1 MSKNQYT
8 TISKKLDIPE
18 DKVAEYKESFDM
30 FDRNKKGKITI
41 NDITK
46 IMKNFG
52 YPLSKEEARKMVSS
66 VDSSGDGEVDFE
78 EFVMLMEK
86 HIHNISDDPVLQAFR
101 EFDKNDDGKITNYE
115 FRYILTHVGENK
127 FSDKEVD
134 EFFKDCDLKDEGEIE
149 YENFI
154 LYWRKQM
161 DNNNFDLIG
170 KNEDYIQTAEN
181 NINSYIKRSSE
192 IFKSLSN
199 LINSDNF
206 VLK

>member
-1 MSKNQYT
+1 MSRSQQQYV

-52 YPLSKEEARKMVSS
+52 YPLSKDEAKKMVSS

-86 HIHNISDDPVLQAFR
+86 HIHNIGDDPVLQAFR
-101 EFDKNDDGKITNYE
+101 DFDKKDDGKITNYE
-115 FRYILTHVGENK
+115 FRYILTHVGDNK

-134 EFFKDCDLKDEGEIE
+134 ELFKECEIKDEGELE

-154 LYWRKQM
+154 MFWRKQM
-161 DNNNFDLIG
+161 DNYKI
-170 KNEDYIQTAEN
+170 
-181 NINSYIKRSSE
+181 
-192 IFKSLSN
+192 
-199 LINSDNF
+199 
-206 VLK
+206 

>member
-1 MSKNQYT
+1 MSRSQPNKQQYV

-52 YPLSKEEARKMVSS
+52 YPLSKDEAKKMVSS

-101 EFDKNDDGKITNYE
+101 DFDKNDDGKITNYE
-115 FRYILTHVGENK
+115 FVGGNK

-134 EFFKDCDLKDEGEIE
+134 ELFKECEIKDEGELE

-154 LYWRKQM
+154 MFWRKQM
-161 DNNNFDLIG
+161 DNNKI
-170 KNEDYIQTAEN
+170 E
-181 NINSYIKRSSE
+181 
-192 IFKSLSN
+192 
-199 LINSDNF
+199 
-206 VLK
+206 

>member
-1 MSKNQYT
+1 MNRSQPNKQQYV

-52 YPLSKEEARKMVSS
+52 YPLSKDEAKKMVSS

-101 EFDKNDDGKITNYE
+101 DFDKNDDGKITNHE
-115 FRYILTHVGENK
+115 FRYILTHVGDNK
-127 FSDKEVD
+127 FSDKDVD
-134 EFFKDCDLKDEGEIE
+134 ELFKECEIKDEGELE

-154 LYWRKQM
+154 MFWRKQM
-161 DNNNFDLIG
+161 DNYKI
-170 KNEDYIQTAEN
+170 
-181 NINSYIKRSSE
+181 
-192 IFKSLSN
+192 
-199 LINSDNF
+199 
-206 VLK
+206 

>member
-1 MSKNQYT
+1 MSRSQPNKQQYV

-52 YPLSKEEARKMVSS
+52 YPLSKGEAKKMVSS

-101 EFDKNDDGKITNYE
+101 DFDKNDDGKITNHE
-115 FRYILTHVGENK
+115 FRYILTHVGDNK
-127 FSDKEVD
+127 FSDKDVD
-134 EFFKDCDLKDEGEIE
+134 ELFKECEIKDEGELE

-154 LYWRKQM
+154 MFWRKQM
-161 DNNNFDLIG
+161 DNYKI
-170 KNEDYIQTAEN
+170 
-181 NINSYIKRSSE
+181 
-192 IFKSLSN
+192 
-199 LINSDNF
+199 
-206 VLK
+206 

>member
-1 MSKNQYT
+1 MSRSQPNKQQYV

-52 YPLSKEEARKMVSS
+52 YPLSKDEAKKMVSS

-101 EFDKNDDGKITNYE
+101 EFDKNDDGKITNHE
-115 FRYILTHVGENK
+115 FRYILTHVGDNK
-127 FSDKEVD
+127 FSDKDVD
-134 EFFKDCDLKDEGEIE
+134 ELFKECEIKDEGELE

-154 LYWRKQM
+154 MFWRKQM
-161 DNNNFDLIG
+161 DNYKI
-170 KNEDYIQTAEN
+170 
-181 NINSYIKRSSE
+181 
-192 IFKSLSN
+192 
-199 LINSDNF
+199 
-206 VLK
+206 

>member
-1 MSKNQYT
+1 MSRSQPNKQQYV

-52 YPLSKEEARKMVSS
+52 YPLSKDEAKKMVSS

-101 EFDKNDDGKITNYE
+101 DFDKNDDDKITNHE
-115 FRYILTHVGENK
+115 FRYILTHVGDNK
-127 FSDKEVD
+127 FSDKDVD
-134 EFFKDCDLKDEGEIE
+134 ELFKECEIKDEGELE

-154 LYWRKQM
+154 MFWRKQM
-161 DNNNFDLIG
+161 DNYKI
-170 KNEDYIQTAEN
+170 
-181 NINSYIKRSSE
+181 
-192 IFKSLSN
+192 
-199 LINSDNF
+199 
-206 VLK
+206 

>member
-1 MSKNQYT
+1 MSRSQPNKQQYV
-8 TISKKLDIPE
+8 TISKKLDTPE

-52 YPLSKEEARKMVSS
+52 SPLSKDEAKKMVSS

-101 EFDKNDDGKITNYE
+101 DFDKNDDGKITNHE
-115 FRYILTHVGENK
+115 FRYILTHVGDNK
-127 FSDKEVD
+127 FSDKDVD
-134 EFFKDCDLKDEGEIE
+134 ELFKECEIKDEGELE

-154 LYWRKQM
+154 MFWRKQM
-161 DNNNFDLIG
+161 DNYKI
-170 KNEDYIQTAEN
+170 
-181 NINSYIKRSSE
+181 
-192 IFKSLSN
+192 
-199 LINSDNF
+199 
-206 VLK
+206 

>member
-1 MSKNQYT
+1 MSRSQPNKQQYV

-52 YPLSKEEARKMVSS
+52 YPLSKDEAKKMVSS

-101 EFDKNDDGKITNYE
+101 DFDKNDDGKITNHE
-115 FRYILTHVGENK
+115 FRCILTHVGDNK
-127 FSDKEVD
+127 FSDKDVD
-134 EFFKDCDLKDEGEIE
+134 ELFKECEIKDEGELE

-154 LYWRKQM
+154 MFWRKQM
-161 DNNNFDLIG
+161 DNYKI
-170 KNEDYIQTAEN
+170 
-181 NINSYIKRSSE
+181 
-192 IFKSLSN
+192 
-199 LINSDNF
+199 
-206 VLK
+206 

>member
-1 MSKNQYT
+1 MSRSQPNKQQYV

-52 YPLSKEEARKMVSS
+52 YPLSKDEAKKMVSS

-101 EFDKNDDGKITNYE
+101 DFDKNDDGKITNHE

-127 FSDKEVD
+127 FSEKEVD
-134 EFFKDCDLKDEGEIE
+134 DLFKECELNNDGELQ
-149 YENFI
+149 YEDFI
-154 LYWRKQM
+154 LFWRKQM
-161 DNNNFDLIG
+161 DNN
-170 KNEDYIQTAEN
+170 KE
-181 NINSYIKRSSE
+181 
-192 IFKSLSN
+192 
-199 LINSDNF
+199 
-206 VLK
+206 

>member
-1 MSKNQYT
+1 MSRSQYV

-52 YPLSKEEARKMVSS
+52 YPLSKDEAKKMVSS

-86 HIHNISDDPVLQAFR
+86 HIHNIGDDPVLQAFR
-101 EFDKNDDGKITNYE
+101 DFDKNDDGKITNHE
-115 FRYILTHVGENK
+115 LKYILTHIGENK
-127 FSDKEVD
+127 FSEKEVD
-134 EFFKDCDLKDEGEIE
+134 EFFKDCNLNENEELD
-149 YENFI
+149 YEDFI
-154 LYWRKQM
+154 MLWKKQM
-161 DNNNFDLIG
+161 
-170 KNEDYIQTAEN
+170 EEN
-181 NINSYIKRSSE
+181 P
-192 IFKSLSN
+192 L
-199 LINSDNF
+199 
-206 VLK
+206 

>member
-1 MSKNQYT
+1 MSRSQPNKQQYV

-52 YPLSKEEARKMVSS
+52 YPLSKDEAKKMVSS

-101 EFDKNDDGKITNYE
+101 DFDKNDDGKITNHE
-115 FRYILTHVGENK
+115 FRYILTHIGDNK
-127 FSDKEVD
+127 FSEKDVD
-134 EFFKDCDLKDEGEIE
+134 ELFKECEIKDEGELE

-154 LYWRKQM
+154 MFWRKQM
-161 DNNNFDLIG
+161 DNYKI
-170 KNEDYIQTAEN
+170 
-181 NINSYIKRSSE
+181 
-192 IFKSLSN
+192 
-199 LINSDNF
+199 
-206 VLK
+206 

>member
-1 MSKNQYT
+1 MSRSQPNKQQYV

-18 DKVAEYKESFDM
+18 DKVAEYKESFEM

-52 YPLSKEEARKMVSS
+52 YPLSKDEAKKMVSS

-101 EFDKNDDGKITNYE
+101 DFDKNNDGKITNHE
-115 FRYILTHVGENK
+115 FRYILTHVGDNK
-127 FSDKEVD
+127 FSGKDVD
-134 EFFKDCDLKDEGEIE
+134 ELFKECEIKDEGELE

-154 LYWRKQM
+154 MFWRKQM
-161 DNNNFDLIG
+161 DNYKI
-170 KNEDYIQTAEN
+170 
-181 NINSYIKRSSE
+181 
-192 IFKSLSN
+192 
-199 LINSDNF
+199 
-206 VLK
+206 

>member
-101 EFDKNDDGKITNYE
+101 EFDKNDDGKITNHE
-115 FRYILTHVGENK
+115 FKYILTHVGENI
-127 FSDKEVD
+127 FTEEEVNNLFKE
-134 EFFKDCDLKDEGEIE
+134 CGLKEDDEIE
-149 YENFI
+149 YEDFI
-154 LYWRKQM
+154 LFWRTNM
-161 DNNNFDLIG
+161 R
-170 KNEDYIQTAEN
+170 
-181 NINSYIKRSSE
+181 NSQ
-192 IFKSLSN
+192 
-199 LINSDNF
+199 
-206 VLK
+206 

>member
-1 MSKNQYT
+1 MSRSQPNKQQYV

-18 DKVAEYKESFDM
+18 DKIAEYKESFDM

-52 YPLSKEEARKMVSS
+52 YPLSKDEAKKMVSS

-101 EFDKNDDGKITNYE
+101 DFDKNGDGKITNHE
-115 FRYILTHVGENK
+115 FRYILTHVGDNK
-127 FSDKEVD
+127 FSDKDVD
-134 EFFKDCDLKDEGEIE
+134 ELFKECEIKDEGELE

-154 LYWRKQM
+154 MFWRKQM
-161 DNNNFDLIG
+161 DNYKI
-170 KNEDYIQTAEN
+170 
-181 NINSYIKRSSE
+181 
-192 IFKSLSN
+192 
-199 LINSDNF
+199 
-206 VLK
+206 

>member
-1 MSKNQYT
+1 MSRSQPNKQQYV

-46 IMKNFG
+46 IMENFG
-52 YPLSKEEARKMVSS
+52 YPLSKDEAKKMVSS

-101 EFDKNDDGKITNYE
+101 DFDKNDDGKITNHE
-115 FRYILTHVGENK
+115 FRYILTHVGDNK
-127 FSDKEVD
+127 FSDKDVD
-134 EFFKDCDLKDEGEIE
+134 ELFKECEIKDEGELE

-154 LYWRKQM
+154 MFWRKQM
-161 DNNNFDLIG
+161 DNYKI
-170 KNEDYIQTAEN
+170 
-181 NINSYIKRSSE
+181 
-192 IFKSLSN
+192 
-199 LINSDNF
+199 
-206 VLK
+206 

>member
-1 MSKNQYT
+1 MSRSQPNKQQYV

-18 DKVAEYKESFDM
+18 DKIAEYKESFDM

-52 YPLSKEEARKMVSS
+52 YPLSKDEAKKMVSS

-101 EFDKNDDGKITNYE
+101 DFDKNDDGKITNHE
-115 FRYILTHVGENK
+115 FRYILTHVGDNK
-127 FSDKEVD
+127 FSDKDVD
-134 EFFKDCDLKDEGEIE
+134 ELFKECEIKDEGELE

-154 LYWRKQM
+154 MFWRKQM
-161 DNNNFDLIG
+161 DNYKI
-170 KNEDYIQTAEN
+170 
-181 NINSYIKRSSE
+181 
-192 IFKSLSN
+192 
-199 LINSDNF
+199 
-206 VLK
+206 

>member
-1 MSKNQYT
+1 MSRSQPNKQQYV

-52 YPLSKEEARKMVSS
+52 YTLSKDEAKKMVSS

-101 EFDKNDDGKITNYE
+101 DFDKNDDGKITNHE
-115 FRYILTHVGENK
+115 FRYILTHVGDNK
-127 FSDKEVD
+127 FSDKDVD
-134 EFFKDCDLKDEGEIE
+134 ELFKECEIKDEGELE

-154 LYWRKQM
+154 MFWRKQM
-161 DNNNFDLIG
+161 DNYKI
-170 KNEDYIQTAEN
+170 
-181 NINSYIKRSSE
+181 
-192 IFKSLSN
+192 
-199 LINSDNF
+199 
-206 VLK
+206 

>member
-1 MSKNQYT
+1 MSRSQPNKQQYV

-52 YPLSKEEARKMVSS
+52 YPLSKDEAKKMVSS

-101 EFDKNDDGKITNYE
+101 DFDKNDDGKITNHE
-115 FRYILTHVGENK
+115 FRYILTHVGDNK
-127 FSDKEVD
+127 FSDKDVD
-134 EFFKDCDLKDEGEIE
+134 ELFKECEIKDEGELE

-154 LYWRKQM
+154 IFWRKQM
-161 DNNNFDLIG
+161 DNYKI
-170 KNEDYIQTAEN
+170 
-181 NINSYIKRSSE
+181 
-192 IFKSLSN
+192 
-199 LINSDNF
+199 
-206 VLK
+206 

>member
-1 MSKNQYT
+1 MSRSQPNKQQYV

-52 YPLSKEEARKMVSS
+52 YPLSKDEAKKMVSS

-101 EFDKNDDGKITNYE
+101 DFDKNDDGKITNHE
-115 FRYILTHVGENK
+115 FRYILTHVGDNK
-127 FSDKEVD
+127 FSDKDVD
-134 EFFKDCDLKDEGEIE
+134 ELFKECEIKDEGELE

-154 LYWRKQM
+154 MFWRKQM
-161 DNNNFDLIG
+161 DN
-170 KNEDYIQTAEN
+170 Y
-181 NINSYIKRSSE
+181 NI
-192 IFKSLSN
+192 
-199 LINSDNF
+199 
-206 VLK
+206 

>member
-1 MSKNQYT
+1 MSRSQPNKQQYV

-52 YPLSKEEARKMVSS
+52 YPLSKDEAKKMVSS

-101 EFDKNDDGKITNYE
+101 DFDKNDDGKITNHE
-115 FRYILTHVGENK
+115 FRYILTHVGDNK

-134 EFFKDCDLKDEGEIE
+134 ELFKECEIKDDGELE

-154 LYWRKQM
+154 MFWRKQM
-161 DNNNFDLIG
+161 DNYKI
-170 KNEDYIQTAEN
+170 
-181 NINSYIKRSSE
+181 
-192 IFKSLSN
+192 
-199 LINSDNF
+199 
-206 VLK
+206 

>member
-1 MSKNQYT
+1 MSRSQPNKQQYV

-18 DKVAEYKESFDM
+18 DKLAEYKESFDM

-52 YPLSKEEARKMVSS
+52 YPLSKDEAKKMVSS

-101 EFDKNDDGKITNYE
+101 DFDKNDDGKITNHE
-115 FRYILTHVGENK
+115 FRYILTHVGDNK
-127 FSDKEVD
+127 FSDKDVD
-134 EFFKDCDLKDEGEIE
+134 ELFKECEIKDEGELE

-154 LYWRKQM
+154 MFWRKQM
-161 DNNNFDLIG
+161 DNYKI
-170 KNEDYIQTAEN
+170 
-181 NINSYIKRSSE
+181 
-192 IFKSLSN
+192 
-199 LINSDNF
+199 
-206 VLK
+206 

>member
-1 MSKNQYT
+1 MSRSQPNKQQYV

-52 YPLSKEEARKMVSS
+52 YPLSKDEAKKMVSS

-101 EFDKNDDGKITNYE
+101 DFDKNYDGIITNCE
-115 FRYILTHVGENK
+115 FRYILTHVGDNK
-127 FSDKEVD
+127 FSDKDVD
-134 EFFKDCDLKDEGEIE
+134 ELFKECEIKDEGELE

-154 LYWRKQM
+154 MFWRKQM
-161 DNNNFDLIG
+161 DNYKI
-170 KNEDYIQTAEN
+170 
-181 NINSYIKRSSE
+181 
-192 IFKSLSN
+192 
-199 LINSDNF
+199 
-206 VLK
+206 

>member
-1 MSKNQYT
+1 MSRSQPNKQQYV

-52 YPLSKEEARKMVSS
+52 YPLSKDEAKKMVSS

-101 EFDKNDDGKITNYE
+101 DFDKNDDGKITNHE
-115 FRYILTHVGENK
+115 FRYILTHVGDNK
-127 FSDKEVD
+127 FSDKDVD
-134 EFFKDCDLKDEGEIE
+134 ELFKECEIKDEGELE

-154 LYWRKQM
+154 MFWRKQM
-161 DNNNFDLIG
+161 DNYKI
-170 KNEDYIQTAEN
+170 
-181 NINSYIKRSSE
+181 
-192 IFKSLSN
+192 
-199 LINSDNF
+199 
-206 VLK
+206 